1 MPLDPS
7 AENIATIIGIDNLKQ
22 IAGHDAWAN
31 AQRQT
36 SQFGHAD
43 RTDKF
48 AEVAYQNAITAQQLQ
63 TQSAHDH
70 QVEVRAINKMFLG
83 ALANKFINQDVEQAI
98 ADSQVMKGNANSDM
112 LSLLSQAAAGQI
124 SGKIAMT
131 TPPTTA
137 ADTGFSTLLA
147 MQNTLNQQ
155 NYSNNTTNS
164 SLAALMSAMA
174 AIVSKNVVNA
184 PPMGSGDAK

>member
-7 AENIATIIGIDNLKQ
+7 AENIATVVGIQNLKQ
-22 IAGHDAWAN
+22 IAGHDSWAN

-36 SQFGHAD
+36 AQFSHAD

-48 AEVAYQNAITAQQLQ
+48 AEVAYQNLLMAQQLQ

-98 ADSQVMKGNANSDM
+98 ADSQVMKGNANSDI
-112 LSLLSQAAAGQI
+112 LSVLAQAASGQVTA
-124 SGKIAMT
+124 KIAQS
-131 TPPTTA
+131 TPPTSAT
-137 ADTGFSTLLA
+137 DTGFASLLA
-147 MQNTLNQQ
+147 MTNTLNQQ

-174 AIVSKNVVNA
+174 AIISKNVVNM